1 MRRRTRIQSY
11 LDFKE
16 ELSRTEQPASHAT
29 SYPKH
34 LSPFRKSSWVMFEL
48 GYFRESD
55 QSLDDRDDEPLRL
68 YQPETANKNLREHP
82 SQSSALGRLKQ

>member
-1 MRRRTRIQSY
+1 
-11 LDFKE
+11 
-16 ELSRTEQPASHAT
+16 
-29 SYPKH
+29 
-34 LSPFRKSSWVMFEL
+34 MFEL